1 MIPLSSPN
9 ITQKEIDYVND
20 VLKSRHL
27 ALGPYLEKFENSFK
41 KLINSKYAIGVN
53 SGTSALHLLLRSSG
67 FEQGDEL
74 ITSSFTFISS
84 SNIAAFEGG
93 KPLFVDIDPY
103 DYNMDVE
110 KLDHYI
116 KNNNIKKVK
125 AFIGV
130 DIFGQP
136 LDWDKIQNSL
146 KNTNIKII
154 EDSCEALGAEYKNKK
169 IGKKGIGGTFAFYP
183 NKQITTG
190 EGGIITTDDQEVY
203 ELSKSMSNQGRNLNS
218 QWLEHQRLGYN
229 YRLDEMSAALGLAQM
244 ERLEW
249 ILKERN
255 NKAKY
260 YNELFQNEKRIVVPK
275 INKYTTK
282 MSWFVYVIRIDLN
295 WIDKIIKIPE
305 WIKNLELPLNIKKE
319 HYNEWEKNIEKIK
332 KILNEFINKLNKKGI
347 QSKNY
352 FTPVHLQPFYK
363 ENWGYRL
370 GDLPYTELISSLT
383 IALPF
388 FTGIKQSH
396 QDIVYKK
403 ILETMEE
410 IEYESKK

>member
-9 ITQKEIDYVND
+9 ITQKEIDYVNE

-41 KLINSKYAIGVN
+41 KLIDAKFAIGVN
-53 SGTSALHLLLRSSG
+53 SGTSALHLLLKSSG
-67 FEQGDEL
+67 FKSGDDL

-84 SNIAAFEGG
+84 SNIAAFEDGR
-93 KPLFVDIDPY
+93 PLFIDINPK
-103 DYNMDVE
+103 DYNLDVE
-110 KLDHYI
+110 KLEYFL
-116 KNNNIKKVK
+116 KNNKTDKIK
-125 AFIGV
+125 AFVGV

-136 LDWDKIQNSL
+136 LNWDKIDDIL
-146 KNTNIKII
+146 KGSDIKII
-154 EDSCEALGAEYKNKK
+154 EDSCEALGAEYKNHK

-190 EGGIITTDDQEVY
+190 EGGIIVTDNPDVY

-249 ILKERN
+249 ILEQRDK
-255 NKAKY
+255 KAKY
-260 YNELFQNEKRIVVPK
+260 YNNLFQNENRIVLPK
-275 INKYTTK
+275 INEYTTK
-282 MSWFVYVIRIDLN
+282 MSWFVYVIRLDLK
-295 WIDKIIKIPE
+295 WIDKIINIPS
-305 WIKNLELPLNIKKE
+305 WIRDMELPLKIKSDR
-319 HYNEWEKNIEKIK
+319 YDEWGKNITKIK
-332 KILNEFINKLNKKGI
+332 KVLNIFIDKLNKKGI

-352 FTPVHLQPFYK
+352 FTPVHLQPFYRK
-363 ENWGYRL
+363 NWGYKL

-388 FTGIKQSH
+388 FTGIKEIQ
-396 QDIVYKK
+396 QNTVYEK
-403 ILETMEE
+403 ILDTLEE